1 MRSALASLARSFSL
15 ADTVADLRAA
25 GRFFCEIAGSTFGFV
40 LAVAILLHIL

>member
-15 ADTVADLRAA
+15 EETVADLRAA
-25 GRFFCEIAGSTFGFV
+25 GRFFCELVASVACFL